1 MGNFNRDDRSGGR
14 GGGGFRGR
22 DRGGKNFGGDRG
34 ERSMHKAICS
44 QCKKECEV
52 PFRPSGDRPV
62 FCSDCF
68 RAGAQ
73 KQGGGGHERQ
83 HFGEKQMFQATCVK
97 CGNKCE
103 VPFRPT
109 GERPVYCGQCFGKG
123 GDVPVRSQSSDQYR
137 EQLIM
142 VNAKLDKI
150 LKILNPQVVPAAP
163 QETKASEKTKEIKEG
178 KGVVAK
184 AKAVLKKAK
193 TKAKK

>member
-1 MGNFNRDDRSGGR
+1 
-14 GGGGFRGR
+14 
-22 DRGGKNFGGDRG
+22 
-34 ERSMHKAICS
+34 MHKAICS

-62 FCSDCF
+62 FCNDCF
-68 RAGAQ
+68 KSQGGASAQ
-73 KQGGGGHERQ
+73 KHGGGGGNDRQ
-83 HFGEKQMFQATCVK
+83 HFSDKQMFQATCVK

-123 GDVPVRSQSSDQYR
+123 GSAPAAKGQSSDQYR

-150 LKILNPQVVPAAP
+150 LKILNPSASSVVMP
-163 QETKASEKTKEIKEG
+163 ETKAPEKIKEV
-178 KGVVAK
+178 KKEKAAVAK
-184 AKAVLKKAK
+184 IKIVSKKGKAK
-193 TKAKK
+193 TKK